1 MKQSRN
7 VIEEKVRELEGYAS
21 CLNYTALYK
30 LTFIQEYEAVM
41 NCAVLHHDRDHV
53 AVIRQLVTLDLT
65 HLNGLQF
72 QFAAL

>member
-7 VIEEKVRELEGYAS
+7 VIEENFRELEGYAS
-21 CLNYTALYK
+21 KLNCTACTQ
-30 LTFIQEYEAVM
+30 LTIIQEYKAVM
-41 NCAVLHHDRDHV
+41 DGSVLHHDRDHV
-53 AVIRQLVTLDLT
+53 PVIRQLVTLDLT